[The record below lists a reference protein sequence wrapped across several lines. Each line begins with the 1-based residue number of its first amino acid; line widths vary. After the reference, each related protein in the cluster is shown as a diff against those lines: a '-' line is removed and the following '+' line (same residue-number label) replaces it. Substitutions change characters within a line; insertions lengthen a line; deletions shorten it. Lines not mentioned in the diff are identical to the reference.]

1 MELGLLED
9 APFAFSAL
17 FDRIDHPPRGR
28 DGGTPGAAGNI
39 ALASGGGLDG
49 KGTQTIPSGDRVV
62 IEMPGGGGL
71 GDPLA
76 RDPAAVAADVEA
88 GLVSRETARDA
99 YGVILTDDGEID
111 EAATVEQ
118 RAKRNR

>member
-1 MELGLLED
+1 MPHGLWVKRAATGEKEWLGTI
-9 APFAFSAL
+9 FS
-17 FDRIDHPPRGR
+17 DVEI
-28 DGGTPGAAGNI
+28 
-39 ALASGGGLDG
+39 
-49 KGTQTIPSGDRVV
+49 KSGDMFSR
-62 IEMPGGGGL
+62 PTAGGGGL